1 MNDTSSKIWP
11 DPKLVHFVDHH
22 DYVVAEDLAQGL
34 VDHRRVAFASQGIPE
49 LPLDHR
55 EGCLDVRAPV
65 IVGHKFFLPRVE
77 VVEHLI
83 PRTRDLVLGLAVGLE
98 GDEGNRPGFGD
109 CVDVLAAEVSLVR
122 RDFLHRE
129 VLSGRTQQGRKKG
142 SIMPLAVRDLDGG
155 DDVGLG
161 AAHQVSLEPFT
172 PRITLD

>member
-1 MNDTSSKIWP
+1 MKGTAP
-11 DPKLVHFVDHH
+11 
-22 DYVVAEDLAQGL
+22 
-34 VDHRRVAFASQGIPE
+34 AS
-49 LPLDHR
+49 
-55 EGCLDVRAPV
+55 V
-65 IVGHKFFLPRVE
+65 IALTFWRLRYP
-77 VVEHLI
+77 
-83 PRTRDLVLGLAVGLE
+83 
-98 GDEGNRPGFGD
+98 
-109 CVDVLAAEVSLVR
+109 LVR